1 MSRLDDEESSDAS
14 PVDEAPVD
22 EAPTLDV
29 TPRTGEHTSSSA
41 RSSTRKYLAVGVL
54 VALLGVLGFV
64 VLNGLTDAATFYYNV
79 DEALAKQDTLG
90 DQRFRMQGNV
100 VPDSIEET
108 DDGVD
113 FVLAFHDAEVA
124 VHHQGDPPELFSA
137 DIPVIIE
144 GHFDG
149 DTFASD
155 EILIRHDSTYE
166 EENGDRLREAQED
179 ADRRTSEAG

>member
-1 MSRLDDEESSDAS
+1 MSRLDDEESADA
-14 PVDEAPVD
+14 APVD
-22 EAPTLDV
+22 ATPALDV
-29 TPRTGEHTSSSA
+29 TPRTGEHTSSAA
-41 RSSTRKYLAVGVL
+41 RSSNRKYLAVGAL
-54 VALLGVLGFV
+54 VVLLGALGFV
-64 VLNGLTDAATFYYNV
+64 VFNGLTDAATFYYNV
-79 DEALAKQDTLG
+79 DEALAKRDTLG

-100 VPDSIEET
+100 VPGSIDET

-113 FVLAFHDAEVA
+113 FVLAFHDAEVP
-124 VHHQGDPPELFSA
+124 VSHRGDPPELFSS

-144 GHFDG
+144 GHFEG